1 MLEMK
6 TGFRKSYHI
15 NPRPDISALVPFG
28 TEKVLDVGCSAGEL
42 GKYLKENKG
51 IKEVI
56 GIEFNKEAAEIAAK
70 CIDKVITGDVEKIDL
85 QFETEYFDCII
96 YADILEHLID
106 PWITL
111 EKQNKI
117 LKKNG
122 IIIVSLPN
130 IRYFYTFLNLILGK
144 WEYTDRGI
152 FDRTHLRF
160 FTLKSIIKL
169 LNNAS
174 YNVITIKRNY
184 RLFEN
189 SGKYSNIAKVLSCW
203 LFRDFF
209 TFQYL
214 IIAKKQ

>member
-169 LNNAS
+169 LINAS
-174 YNVITIKRNY
+174 YNVIT
-184 RLFEN
+184 
-189 SGKYSNIAKVLSCW
+189 
-203 LFRDFF
+203 
-209 TFQYL
+209 
-214 IIAKKQ
+214 